1 MIYTTYFAKLK
12 SLPKDIIPISICGK
26 APTGYKGLEFKKLA
40 PKYSF
45 FKKWKETGDNAFYI
59 ENFLKQVL
67 AEQNPDEIVKELYA
81 LAYSTAEPGQVIKDI
96 ALVCYEKPTD
106 FCHRHLVSTWL
117 FNAGWSSEEYKEN

>member
-26 APTGYKGLEFKKLA
+26 APAGYKGLEFKKLA
-40 PKYSF
+40 PKYGF

-59 ENFLKQVL
+59 ENFLVQVL

>member
-12 SLPKDIIPISICGK
+12 SLPKEIIPISICGK
-26 APTGYKGLEFKKLA
+26 APAGYKGLEFKKLA

-59 ENFLKQVL
+59 ENFLEQVL
-67 AEQNPDEIVKELYA
+67 AKQNPDEIVKELYT
-81 LAYSTAEPGQVIKDI
+81 LAYSTAEPSQVIKDI

-106 FCHRHLVSTWL
+106 FCHRHLVSAWL
-117 FNAGWSSEEYKEN
+117 FNAGWASEEYKEN